1 MPADTRPASPRLQA
15 QARPDGLAPR
25 PPHPGRPLAVQVAD
39 DGQVT
44 LQRDLKLQRLV
55 LTGGG
60 AKGAVYPGAIQA
72 LEDSGQLAHV
82 REVGGTSIGAVVAAL
97 LAAGM
102 DARGCKS
109 LLDQVNL
116 PLLFARDEKPVA
128 ELSQPAPRLGRL
140 RSGASLLRN
149 LGSRAPN
156 LKSLLDHAT
165 RHAALDR
172 LGDQVGPVSAAV
184 QRISDKLAAGGAL
197 SLGDLHTLSEQVP
210 GIKDLYCTSTAVY
223 SGPGVQGKV
232 RQLAVFSSQD
242 ADCHDM
248 ALSEAVCASA
258 ALPMVFSAR
267 KHPMAHDLAD
277 SPATRT
283 RLVDGGLTLNTPIRE
298 LIDPDT
304 PPVQNLILSFE
315 DPRVTRV
322 RQADAQ
328 AGPESL
334 VGELAARAL
343 MSAPRTTPCVVRPP
357 RGMSNLGAA
366 RRFLMSAPRTTP
378 CVVRPPRG
386 MSNLGAARRFLM
398 SVPMARHYVSRREF
412 LAHELVH
419 GPLADQTL
427 EVQLKGVAGQADYS
441 GSKGRLAI
449 WMTQAE
455 KDELQQHLCDKVLDH
470 LAQRRPQQTFASLHH
485 LLFALDG
492 AEMREVRDA
501 LPSTAMEAA
510 GQRVD
515 RLQASLADFVSTMG
529 GWDDRLV
536 RAVKLQ
542 QITGWMATLDR
553 DLADDPPCRDAFAQ
567 ALAADSTPQVQR
579 LFDLLRDGPPPA
591 DPASL
596 HAACLRHDEQRAARR
611 IAQRIRSEFIYPT
624 LHRPLQESRNTQAL
638 HRADQ
643 DLTQAGSRAEVNAAL
658 QRLEAS
664 YQVLGTRALQGLSP
678 AVSKLKTY
686 YLPSAGR
693 QPPPRG

>member
-1 MPADTRPASPRLQA
+1 MPSPRAAAERPLRDLPLPPVPTHTRPASPPQQA
-15 QARPDGLAPR
+15 LARPDGLAPR
-25 PPHPGRPLAVQVAD
+25 PPPPGRPLAVQVAD

-72 LEDSGQLAHV
+72 LEDSGQLAHI

-140 RSGASLLRN
+140 RSSASLLRN

-156 LKSLLDHAT
+156 LKSLIDHAT

-172 LGDQVGPVSAAV
+172 LGDQAGPVSAAV
-184 QRISDKLAAGGAL
+184 QRISDKLAVGGTL
-197 SLGDLHTLSEQVP
+197 NLGDLHTLSEQVP
-210 GIKDLYCTSTAVY
+210 GIKDLFCTSTAVY

-258 ALPMVFSAR
+258 ALPLVFSAR
-267 KHPMAHDLAD
+267 RHPMAHDLAD

-283 RLVDGGLTLNTPIRE
+283 RLVDGGVTLNTPIRE

-315 DPRVTRV
+315 DPRITRA

-328 AGPESL
+328 AGSGSL
-334 VGELAARAL
+334 RGGLAARAIK
-343 MSAPRTTPCVVRPP
+343 
-357 RGMSNLGAA
+357 
-366 RRFLMSAPRTTP
+366 
-378 CVVRPPRG
+378 
-386 MSNLGAARRFLM
+386 

-455 KDELQQHLCDKVLDH
+455 KDELQQHLCNKVLDH

-492 AEMREVRDA
+492 AEMKEVRDA
-501 LPSTAMEAA
+501 LPSPAMEAA
-510 GQRVD
+510 AQRVD
-515 RLQASLADFVSTMG
+515 RLRESLASFVATMG
-529 GWDDRLV
+529 DWDDSLV
-536 RAVKLQ
+536 RAGKLQ
-542 QITGWMATLDR
+542 QVTGWMAAVDR
-553 DLADDPPCRDAFAQ
+553 DLGEDRQCRDAFAQ
-567 ALAADSTPQVQR
+567 ALAADAAPQVQR
-579 LFDLLRDGPPPA
+579 LLDLLRDGPPPA
-591 DPASL
+591 DAASL
-596 HAACLRHDEQRAARR
+596 QAVCLHHDELRATRR
-611 IAQRIRSEFIYPT
+611 IALRIRSEFIYPS
-624 LHRPLQESRNTQAL
+624 LHRPLQEGRNEQAL
-638 HRADQ
+638 RRADQ
-643 DLTQAGSRAEVNAAL
+643 ELSQAGSRAEINAAL

-664 YQVLGTRALQGLSP
+664 YEVLGFKALQGLSP
-678 AVSKLKTY
+678 VVPKLKTY
-686 YLPSAGR
+686 YLPSRGR
-693 QPPPRG
+693 RLPTSGHGDGSGPVPQPASVPNTPAP